1 MGTETPEEEER
12 DEREI
17 ELELEA
23 RRILLKRRRVASSEE
38 GAEEETVE
46 MENREEDKWK
56 NPVLQTGSSPNDW
69 MALSGYLPDAFY
81 RDNVELVIAFAKY
94 YVGTMSA
101 EELAVLSKFKH
112 SSDTN
117 LNLEGRKLK
126 QAAMAAVQHFCGPAK
141 NFSAHKGSGRAK
153 AITARNERFDRVQQP
168 LSMEVML
175 QLQSLDSSMHDG
187 GAAAVAPEAMQSQEG
202 SVQQPTSPN
211 GYLIQQSAAATEV
224 IERQDRF
231 GAKKAIKKYAVTAK
245 VCASSRIRKI
255 SRMAVFVAL
264 LLLVAVAVVGFA
276 FRHWLTG
283 RLSPMKD
290 HSKKQEELD
299 TDGVEIVIQ
308 KPVHERRLK
317 LALPDISSI
326 QVRSPVGPMKSS
338 IRSAL
343 KELRSR
349 QMVQSL
355 CRATQQTKTRR
366 RDARDA
372 IVAPVLLA
380 SDLTK
385 EAGITA
391 SARSNNLN
399 KFLRSYASNLD
410 NAVSAERRVV
420 MDADAISVERSV
432 VMSAT
437 VKMTSS
443 SHYLSRLKRPRT
455 VPALV
460 DVTDCEPLVDEEPDE
475 GNNNR
480 TMKRGTAA
488 RLSIA
493 FTLVDFPDVTKKM
506 VPESSDNRPETCS
519 DPPAKEA
526 LARFKKQVPSNGR
539 RARTIAT
546 LKI

>member
-1 MGTETPEEEER
+1 
-12 DEREI
+12 
-17 ELELEA
+17 
-23 RRILLKRRRVASSEE
+23 
-38 GAEEETVE
+38 
-46 MENREEDKWK
+46 
-56 NPVLQTGSSPNDW
+56 
-69 MALSGYLPDAFY
+69 
-81 RDNVELVIAFAKY
+81 
-94 YVGTMSA
+94 
-101 EELAVLSKFKH
+101 
-112 SSDTN
+112 
-117 LNLEGRKLK
+117 
-126 QAAMAAVQHFCGPAK
+126 
-141 NFSAHKGSGRAK
+141 
-153 AITARNERFDRVQQP
+153 
-168 LSMEVML
+168 
-175 QLQSLDSSMHDG
+175 
-187 GAAAVAPEAMQSQEG
+187 
-202 SVQQPTSPN
+202 
-211 GYLIQQSAAATEV
+211 
-224 IERQDRF
+224 
-231 GAKKAIKKYAVTAK
+231 
-245 VCASSRIRKI
+245 
-255 SRMAVFVAL
+255 MAVFVAL

-343 KELRSR
+343 RSFALAR
-349 QMVQSL
+349 WFRVSAVDL
-355 CRATQQTKTRR
+355 IAHETKTRR

-410 NAVSAERRVV
+410 NAVSAERRVI

-432 VMSAT
+432 VMS
-437 VKMTSS
+437 
-443 SHYLSRLKRPRT
+443 RT
-455 VPALV
+455 PLLVQTEKTANCKETTPPPSETFGESDECGMELELDLHTLQLEAEYSNQCDSPPTAGIEEEVPALV

>member
-1 MGTETPEEEER
+1 M
-12 DEREI
+12 
-17 ELELEA
+17 LQF
-23 RRILLKRRRVASSEE
+23 
-38 GAEEETVE
+38 
-46 MENREEDKWK
+46 W
-56 NPVLQTGSSPNDW
+56 LQT
-69 MALSGYLPDAFY
+69 F
-81 RDNVELVIAFAKY
+81 
-94 YVGTMSA
+94 
-101 EELAVLSKFKH
+101 
-112 SSDTN
+112 
-117 LNLEGRKLK
+117 
-126 QAAMAAVQHFCGPAK
+126 
-141 NFSAHKGSGRAK
+141 
-153 AITARNERFDRVQQP
+153 ITAI
-168 LSMEVML
+168 LYS
-175 QLQSLDSSMHDG
+175 
-187 GAAAVAPEAMQSQEG
+187 
-202 SVQQPTSPN
+202 
-211 GYLIQQSAAATEV
+211 
-224 IERQDRF
+224 QDRF

-355 CRATQQTKTRR
+355 CSRFESRMTVPSEVETSSKGATKKPAAGATQQTKTRR

-432 VMSAT
+432 VMSADGEDDIEQPLLVQT
-437 VKMTSS
+437 EKTANCKETTPPPSETFGESDECGMELELDLHTLQLEAEYSNQCDS
-443 SHYLSRLKRPRT
+443 PPT
-455 VPALV
+455 AGIEEEVPALV
-460 DVTDCEPLVDEEPDE
+460 DATDCEPLVDEEPDE